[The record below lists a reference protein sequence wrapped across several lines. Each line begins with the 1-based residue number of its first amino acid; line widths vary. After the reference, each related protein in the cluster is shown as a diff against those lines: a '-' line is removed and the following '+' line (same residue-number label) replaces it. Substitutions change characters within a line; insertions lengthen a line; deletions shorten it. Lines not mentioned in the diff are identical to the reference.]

1 MACPKCKC
9 KVCYNYDS
17 GDDYQTDDDNL
28 ERCAMCGHIF
38 DAELEGLD
46 DDE

>member
-1 MACPKCKC
+1 MACQKCKC
-9 KVCYNYDS
+9 KVCYHFTS
-17 GDDYQTDDDNL
+17 GDDADFEDEGL